1 MLSSKAVEQ
10 HMQDAWQAL
19 SFYMKMMM
27 KMMIMMTVL
36 ITAAAT
42 DHEDGDDAEE

>member
-1 MLSSKAVEQ
+1 
-10 HMQDAWQAL
+10 MQDAWQAL